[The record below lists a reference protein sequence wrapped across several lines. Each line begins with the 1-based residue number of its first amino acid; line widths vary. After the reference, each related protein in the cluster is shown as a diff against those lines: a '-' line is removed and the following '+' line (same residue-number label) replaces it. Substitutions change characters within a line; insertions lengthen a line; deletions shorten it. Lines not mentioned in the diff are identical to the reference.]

1 MKVNV
6 EFEMTPEE
14 MRRLLGLP
22 DVAPVNDM
30 IVERLRD
37 QVEKSLD
44 GTLLRNMM
52 QSIVKGGTQGI
63 EAYQTLLTNIFNR
76 VRNGPDQ
83 PSDSTPPPPPPG
95 GTKPPPP
102 EGDQGA
108 NMGPG
113 NR

>member
-22 DVAPVNDM
+22 DVAPVNDL
-30 IVERLRD
+30 IVEKLRD

-44 GTLLRNMM
+44 GTLLRNML

-63 EAYQTLLTNIFNR
+63 EAYQTLLTNIFNK
-76 VRNGPDQ
+76 VRNGPEA
-83 PSDSTPPPPPPG
+83 PPGTPKPPPG
-95 GTKPPPP
+95 AEPPPAS
-102 EGDQGA
+102 GGQGA

-113 NR
+113 KT

>member
-30 IVERLRD
+30 IVDRLRD
-37 QVEKSLD
+37 QVEKGLD

-76 VRNGPDQ
+76 VRNGSESP
-83 PSDSTPPPPPPG
+83 PESTSTPPPGNP
-95 GTKPPPP
+95 KPPPP
-102 EGDQGA
+102 ENDQGA